1 MQALFELT
9 MARLLTRMPMLH
21 GTLQASGLGIA
32 LLGLVVIAFVSSGNL
47 AALRNAFDWDA
58 HTYVVL
64 IAAHEMQVDL
74 ADLETGA
81 AAPPQTLADN
91 VRRQLDRL
99 RLLTMDNPA
108 QQQRL

>member
-21 GTLQASGLGIA
+21 GTLRASGLGIA

-47 AALRNAFDWDA
+47 AALRNAFDWDT

-64 IAAHEMQVDL
+64 IAAQPNARTGSAL
-74 ADLETGA
+74 ANFGR
-81 AAPPQTLADN
+81 PI
-91 VRRQLDRL
+91 
-99 RLLTMDNPA
+99 
-108 QQQRL
+108 